1 MFVEQKNV
9 TVYHILLQNIAVYR
23 SISQYTQYIAVYC
36 IISHFIAVID
46 PNSFDLVFV
55 RSILATF
62 RTLDMNQKLKLEPK
76 QKLAYEFEV
85 TRKILNLFFGSKT
98 LHDYKPV
105 LNI

>member
-1 MFVEQKNV
+1 MELYGLVWPCLAFYGLIWHVMV
-9 TVYHILLQNIAVYR
+9 FYDR
-23 SISQYTQYIAVYC
+23 IS
-36 IISHFIAVID
+36 SFLAVID

-98 LHDYKPV
+98 LHDCEPV
-105 LNI
+105 